1 MISLVI
7 NPMII
12 PGKTNN
18 IGSQTGPNNIPNIIK
33 LEEKINPT
41 VTKNAANTYGRK
53 E

>member
-1 MISLVI
+1 MIFLII
-7 NPMII
+7 NPIII

-18 IGSQTGPNNIPNIIK
+18 IGSHTGPNKTPNIVK

-41 VTKNAANTYGRK
+41 VTNNAANTYGRK